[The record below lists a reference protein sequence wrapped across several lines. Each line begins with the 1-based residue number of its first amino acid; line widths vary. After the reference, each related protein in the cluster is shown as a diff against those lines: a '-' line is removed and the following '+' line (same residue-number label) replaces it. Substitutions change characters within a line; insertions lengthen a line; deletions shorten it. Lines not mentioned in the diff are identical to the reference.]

1 MASVTSLT
9 ASVHQRLATAL
20 SATLPTA
27 DADPLLRRSDRADY
41 QANGILALAKK
52 AKANPRELATQ
63 VVARVESGELIGEIE
78 VSGPGFLN
86 ITLTDRA
93 ITQNLA
99 ARYADDTGR
108 LGVPTAER
116 PGTTVIDYA
125 QPNVAKEMHVGHLR
139 SAVIGDAVV
148 QILEF
153 TGENVVRRHHIGDW
167 GTQFGMLIQ
176 YLDEHPH
183 ELDHKD
189 ARVSGEEAMSNLDR
203 LYKAARKLFDSDEEF
218 KTRARRRVVDLQAG
232 DPHTLA
238 TWQKFVDESKIYFF
252 SVFEKLDM
260 EVRDADIVGES
271 GYNDMLDETCRLL
284 EESGV
289 AVRSEGALCV
299 FFDDVKGP
307 DGNPVP
313 LIVKKSDGGYGYAAT
328 DLSAIRDRVFHLKAN
343 SLLYVVDARQSLHFK
358 MVFETARRAGWLN
371 DDDVKAFQLAFGT
384 VLGKDGKPFKTREGE
399 TIRLVDLLDEAIDR
413 ATAVVREKAE
423 KVGLTEEEIVE
434 NGRYVGIG
442 AVKYADL
449 STSAVRDYKFDLD
462 QMVSLNGDTSVYL
475 QYAYARIQSI
485 LRKAGEAGPAAH
497 PELELAPA
505 ERALGLHLDQFGEAV
520 AEVAESYEPHKLAAY
535 LFRLA
540 TLLTSFYDQCPVLKA
555 ESPAQVENRLF
566 LVDLTARTL
575 HRGMA
580 LLATRTPSPHAP
592 PPGYRPPAAGRVAL
606 RHPRPGRCRC
616 LPLQSLAWR
625 PFPIRCPSWRP
636 TRAGVCSGLNSRFRR
651 GG

>member
-63 VVARVESGELIGEIE
+63 VVAQVESGELIKEIE

-86 ITLTDRA
+86 ITLTDGA
-93 ITQNLA
+93 ITENLA

-108 LGVPTAER
+108 LGVPTAEH

-183 ELDHKD
+183 ELDHNEGENLQK
-189 ARVSGEEAMSNLDR
+189 SGEQAMSNLDR
-203 LYKAARKLFDSDEEF
+203 LYKTARKLFDSDEEF

-260 EVRDADIVGES
+260 DIRDADIVGES
-271 GYNDMLDETCRLL
+271 GYNDMLAETCRLL
-284 EESGV
+284 EEQGV

-313 LIVKKSDGGYGYAAT
+313 LIVQKSDGGYGYAAT
-328 DLSAIRDRVFHLKAN
+328 DLSAIRDRVFNLKAN

-358 MVFETARRAGWLN
+358 MVFETARRAGWL
-371 DDDVKAFQLAFGT
+371 DDDVEAEIKLFQLAFGT

-399 TIRLVDLLDEAIDR
+399 TVRLVDLLDEAIDR
-413 ATAVVREKAE
+413 ATTVVREKAE
-423 KVGLTEEEIVE
+423 KVGLTEQEIVE

-485 LRKAGEAGPAAH
+485 LRKAGEARPTAH

-505 ERALGLHLDQFGEAV
+505 ERALGLHLDQFGETV

-535 LFRLA
+535 LFKLA
-540 TLLTSFYDQCPVLKA
+540 TLLTTFYDQCLVLKA
-555 ESPAQVENRLF
+555 DTPAQRENRLF
-566 LVDLTARTL
+566 LIDLTARTL

-580 LLATRTPSPHAP
+580 LLGIRTPDK
-592 PPGYRPPAAGRVAL
+592 L
-606 RHPRPGRCRC
+606 
-616 LPLQSLAWR
+616 
-625 PFPIRCPSWRP
+625 
-636 TRAGVCSGLNSRFRR
+636 
-651 GG
+651 

>member
-1 MASVTSLT
+1 MASVTSLSD
-9 ASVHQRLATAL
+9 SVHQRLAAAL
-20 SATLPTA
+20 SAALPQA
-27 DADPLLRRSDRADY
+27 GSADPLLRRSDRADF

-52 AKANPRELATQ
+52 EKANPRELATQ
-63 VVARVESGELIGEIE
+63 VVSRVESGELIKDVE

-93 ITQNLA
+93 ITRNLA

-108 LGVPTAER
+108 LGVPQAEQ

-148 QILEF
+148 QLLEF
-153 TGENVVRRHHIGDW
+153 TGEHVVRRHHIGDW

-176 YLDEHPH
+176 YLEEHPH
-183 ELDHKD
+183 ELDHKAD
-189 ARVSGEEAMSNLDR
+189 EVSGEEAMSNLDR
-203 LYKAARKLFDSDEEF
+203 LYKAARKLFDADEEF

-232 DPHTLA
+232 DPQTLA
-238 TWQKFVDESKIYFF
+238 MWQKFVDESKIYFF

-260 EVRDADIVGES
+260 EIRDADIVGES
-271 GYNDMLDETCRLL
+271 GYNDMLAETCRLL

-313 LIVKKSDGGYGYAAT
+313 LIVQKSDGGYGYAAT
-328 DLSAIRDRVFHLKAN
+328 DLSAIRDRVFRLKAN
-343 SLLYVVDARQSLHFK
+343 TLLYVVDARQSLHFK

-371 DDDVKAFQLAFGT
+371 DDVEAVQLAFGT

-399 TIRLVDLLDEAIDR
+399 TVRLVDLLDEAIDR
-413 ATAVVREKAE
+413 ASAVVREKAQDLSE
-423 KVGLTEEEIVE
+423 AEIAE
-434 NGRYVGIG
+434 RGTQVGIG

-449 STSAVRDYKFDLD
+449 STSANRDYKFDLD

-485 LRKAGEAGPAAH
+485 LRKAGASRPAAH
-497 PELELAPA
+497 PELELHEA
-505 ERALGLHLDQFGEAV
+505 ERALGLHADSFAATV
-520 AEVAESYEPHKLAAY
+520 AEAASEYAPHKLTAY
-535 LFRLA
+535 LYQLA
-540 TLLTSFYDQCPVLKA
+540 SLYTTFYDKCPVLKA
-555 ESPAQVENRLF
+555 ETPEQTENRLF
-566 LVDLTARTL
+566 LCDVTARTL
-575 HRGMA
+575 HRGME
-580 LLATRTPSPHAP
+580 LLGIRTPE
-592 PPGYRPPAAGRVAL
+592 RL
-606 RHPRPGRCRC
+606 
-616 LPLQSLAWR
+616 
-625 PFPIRCPSWRP
+625 
-636 TRAGVCSGLNSRFRR
+636 
-651 GG
+651 

>member
-1 MASVTSLT
+1 MGYWVPCTQQLPEPEQNGTHSMASVTSLSD
-9 ASVHQRLATAL
+9 SVQQRLAAAL
-20 SATLPTA
+20 SAALPEA
-27 DADPLLRRSDRADY
+27 GSADPLLRRSDRADF

-63 VVARVESGELIGEIE
+63 VVAQVESGDVIREIE

-86 ITLTDRA
+86 ITLSDGA
-93 ITQNLA
+93 IVRNLA
-99 ARYADDTGR
+99 ARYADPAR
-108 LGVPTAER
+108 LGVPLAEH

-148 QILEF
+148 QLLEF
-153 TGENVVRRHHIGDW
+153 TGESVVRRHHIGDW

-189 ARVSGEEAMSNLDR
+189 TQVSGEEAMSNLDR

-218 KTRARRRVVDLQAG
+218 KTRARLRVVDLQAG

-238 TWQKFVDESKIYFF
+238 VWQKFVDESKIYFF

-260 EVRDADIVGES
+260 EIRDADIVGES
-271 GYNDMLDETCRLL
+271 GYNDMLAETCRLL

-313 LIVKKSDGGYGYAAT
+313 LIVQKSDGGYGYAAT
-328 DLSAIRDRVFHLKAN
+328 DLSAIRDRVFNLKAN
-343 SLLYVVDARQSLHFK
+343 TLVYVVDARQSLHFK
-358 MVFETARRAGWLN
+358 MVFETARRAGWLG
-371 DDDVKAFQLAFGT
+371 DDVTAHQLAFGT

-399 TIRLVDLLDEAIDR
+399 TVKLVDLLDEAVER
-413 ATAVVREKAE
+413 ATAVVREKDVQQQLSEQEIAE
-423 KVGLTEEEIVE
+423 RGTQVGV
-434 NGRYVGIG
+434 G

-449 STSAVRDYKFDLD
+449 STSANRDYKFDLD

-485 LRKAGEAGPAAH
+485 LRKAGELRPSAH
-497 PELELAPA
+497 PELELAEA
-505 ERALGLHLDQFGEAV
+505 ERALGLHADAFAETV
-520 AEVAESYEPHKLAAY
+520 ADAAREYAPHKLAAY
-535 LFRLA
+535 LYQLA
-540 TLLTSFYDQCPVLKA
+540 SLYTTFYDKCPVLKA
-555 ESPAQVENRLF
+555 ETPEQVENRLF
-566 LVDLTARTL
+566 LCDVTARTL

-580 LLATRTPSPHAP
+580 LLGVRTPE
-592 PPGYRPPAAGRVAL
+592 RL
-606 RHPRPGRCRC
+606 
-616 LPLQSLAWR
+616 
-625 PFPIRCPSWRP
+625 
-636 TRAGVCSGLNSRFRR
+636 
-651 GG
+651 